1 MDAWSVWPMTWPTSW
16 PERLE
21 LAGTAMGAALAVL
34 LPVELWRR
42 WRAGRLDR
50 AAVLEMLAC
59 ASPLLPTLLATGAV
73 IAWVTAVYAAA
84 ASIAPWRI
92 PTNGATALLALLVVD
107 FLYYWDHRCAHR
119 VRPYWAFCHSV
130 HHSSPQYDQ
139 TVGLRISF
147 LDGFVSPWF
156 YVPAVLIGFDP
167 LLVLGAFV
175 VILGYQQWIH
185 TEAIGSLPWLDGW
198 LNTPANHR
206 VHHGTQPQYLDRNYG
221 AVLMVWDRLFGTYA
235 REEEAPRYGLTKPLG
250 STHPWRVH
258 TAELTRLGRDLL
270 RTRRW
275 RDRLARLWRGP
286 AWEPSPRATGA
297 SAHGPG
303 TRLALRR

>member
-1 MDAWSVWPMTWPTSW
+1 MSW
-16 PERLE
+16 PASWPDRLE

-59 ASPLLPTLLATGAV
+59 ASPVLPTLLATGAV
-73 IAWVTAVYAAA
+73 IAWVTAVYGTA
-84 ASIAPWRI
+84 ASLAPWRI
-92 PTNGATALLALLVVD
+92 PTNAGTALLALAVVD

-185 TEAIGSLPWLDGW
+185 TETIGSLPWLDGW

-221 AVLMVWDRLFGTYA
+221 AVLIVWDRLFGTYA
-235 REEEAPRYGLTKPLG
+235 PEREPVLYGLSQPLR
-250 STHPWRVH
+250 SSNPWHVH
-258 TAELTRLGRDLL
+258 TIEAARLLADLRGATGPADLL
-270 RTRRW
+270 RRFW
-275 RDRLARLWRGP
+275 KMP
-286 AWEPSPRATGA
+286 AA
-297 SAHGPG
+297 
-303 TRLALRR
+303 

>member
-1 MDAWSVWPMTWPTSW
+1 MDSWPLSWPISWTIAWPTSW

-21 LAGTAMGAALAVL
+21 FGGTVLSAALAVL
-34 LPVELWRR
+34 LPAELWRR

-59 ASPLLPTLLATGAV
+59 ASPLLPTLIVTGAV
-73 IAWVTAVYAAA
+73 LAWVTAVYAAA

-92 PTNGATALLALLVVD
+92 PTNAGTALLALLVVD

-130 HHSSPQYDQ
+130 HHSSRQYDQ
-139 TVGLRISF
+139 TVGLRVSF

-156 YVPAVLIGFDP
+156 YVPAVLIGFEP

-235 REEEAPRYGLTKPLG
+235 PEGEPVRYGLTQPLRT
-250 STHPWRVH
+250 SNPWHVH
-258 TAELTRLGRDLL
+258 TIEAARLLADLRGATGPADLL
-270 RTRRW
+270 RRFW
-275 RDRLARLWRGP
+275 KMP
-286 AWEPSPRATGA
+286 AA
-297 SAHGPG
+297 
-303 TRLALRR
+303 